1 MLENSINRDIT
12 IDELGGA
19 INQLKRGNA
28 VSEDLI
34 ANEFL
39 RSSGYSMRLS
49 ICHLF
54 KECLK
59 IGAYPWNTSLVTPL
73 HKKGSIQDPNNYRA
87 IAVAS
92 NLGKL
97 FSMILLQRL
106 VNYRAVYQPDTP
118 NQLGF
123 CKGAQTSDHILTL
136 TTCID
141 KYTKGVASI
150 VASWTTR
157 RPSIQSAE
165 RPYFISSGI
174 WGSKGDSSTAWSS
187 CILTQKQKSNY

>member
-1 MLENSINRDIT
+1 MIGRGIT

-19 INQLKRGNA
+19 INQLKLAKA

-34 ANEFL
+34 ANEFSK
-39 RSSGYSMRLS
+39 SSRYSMRLT

-54 KECLK
+54 NECLK
-59 IGAYPWNTSLVTPL
+59 IGAYPWNTSLV
-73 HKKGSIQDPNNYRA
+73 IQDPNNYRA

-97 FSMILLQRL
+97 FSMILIQRL

-118 NQLGF
+118 NHLGF

-141 KYTKGVASI
+141 KYTHHVERSRLYSCFLDYAKAFDTVCSEALLNKLWHMGNGDQNEILQLLGVHVS
-150 VASWTTR
+150 
-157 RPSIQSAE
+157 
-165 RPYFISSGI
+165 
-174 WGSKGDSSTAWSS
+174 
-187 CILTQKQKSNY
+187 